1 MQGQSEASAAWSPNT
16 RSELA
21 LVPVILAGGK
31 GTRLWPMSREQYPK
45 QLLGLLGS
53 DTLLQATAARTAGL
67 AAHHAMLQPI
77 VVCAE
82 ALKDATVG
90 QIAACGIA
98 ARYILEPAGRN
109 TAPALTLAAAM
120 LTAQGG
126 DAIMIAMPADHAIAD
141 VAALERALT
150 TAGRH
155 AAEGAI
161 VLLGV
166 PATRPDSGLGY
177 LQLGAT
183 QADGTRSLQRFVEKP
198 AQELARRY
206 VASGDYCWNSGLF
219 VMQASVWL
227 QVLATASP
235 QMHAACLA
243 AYAAGTHNG
252 ACFTPEPQRFSQ
264 VPNDSIDYA
273 VMERLCANGVPA
285 VVVPLDAGWS
295 DLGTWDAVY
304 ETADKDEDGNVT
316 QGPVE
321 LEGTHGSF
329 VKATARLVA
338 CVDVTDVVVVE
349 TDDAVLVAGRRH
361 AGNLKAL
368 VERISARAAPEA
380 KAPRTVKRP
389 WGTFAAVANGARFQ
403 VKLITVQPGAS
414 LSLQLHHHRAEHWIV
429 VSGTA
434 RVTRGDETLLLSENE
449 STYIPLGVKHR
460 LSNPGKLPLQLI
472 EVQSGAYLGEDDI
485 VRFEDSYGRN

>member
-1 MQGQSEASAAWSPNT
+1 MQGQTEMPGSRVQTTRAA
-16 RSELA
+16 LA
-21 LVPVILAGGK
+21 LAPVVLAGGK

-45 QLLGLLGS
+45 QLLGLAGN
-53 DTLLQATAARTAGL
+53 DTLLQATLARTAGL
-67 AAHHAMLQPI
+67 AAAHTMLPPI
-77 VVCAE
+77 VVCPRD
-82 ALKDATVG
+82 LKDATVG
-90 QIAACGIA
+90 QIVERGVE
-98 ARYILEPAGRN
+98 ARYILEPVGRN

-120 LTAQGG
+120 LAAQGD

-141 VAALERALT
+141 VPAFERALT
-150 TAGRH
+150 TAARH

-166 PATRPDSGLGY
+166 PATRPDVGFGY
-177 LQLGAT
+177 LQLGARL
-183 QADGTRSLQRFVEKP
+183 ADGTCLLQRFVEKP
-198 AQELARRY
+198 AQELAQRY
-206 VASGDYCWNSGLF
+206 VASGEYCWNSGLF

-227 QVLATASP
+227 DVLAAVNP

-243 AYAAGTHNG
+243 AYADGTRSG
-252 ACFTPEPQRFSQ
+252 ACFTPEPQRFAQ
-264 VPNDSIDYA
+264 VPSDSIDYA
-273 VMERLCANGVPA
+273 VMERLGTNGVPT
-285 VVVPLDAGWS
+285 VIVPLDAGWS

-304 ETADKDEDGNVT
+304 QSADKDAHGNVT
-316 QGPVE
+316 QGRVE
-321 LEGTHGSF
+321 LEGTRGSF
-329 VKATARLVA
+329 VKADARLVA

-349 TDDAVLVAGRRH
+349 TEDAVLVTDRRQ

-389 WGTFAAVANGARFQ
+389 WGSFSAVANGARFQ
-403 VKLITVQPGAS
+403 VKVIVVQPGAS

-434 RVTRGDETLLLSENE
+434 RVTRGDETLLLGENE